1 MDANQDSG
9 GLMDSL
15 ADNFFRYFQPIY
27 AASPAQKRSGYDIRY
42 RVYVEELGWEA
53 PNPARL
59 ETDPCDAYAH
69 PCLLEHKR
77 TGETAGC
84 VRLVVPETVDGQAYL
99 PFQRHEIAGIDTR
112 HLALNQP
119 TQVGE
124 ISRLA
129 VPSLFRRRRNES
141 GKPFILDESSAAE
154 AYSQEELRNFPN
166 IAIGL
171 YLSAIALVDLCDLQL
186 ALVVMEPR
194 LQRHL
199 QRFGLHFQCIS
210 DPFELR
216 GQRALFELPREQL
229 TTHMSSD
236 IRALYE
242 RIRESL
248 YRQPWQASA
257 EHNPRVDQ
265 HGSI

>member
-1 MDANQDSG
+1 
-9 GLMDSL
+9 MDSL
-15 ADNFFRYFQPIY
+15 ADNFFRYFRPLY
-27 AASPAQKRSGYDIRY
+27 AATPEHQRSGYNIRY

-53 PNPARL
+53 PNPTRL

-77 TGETAGC
+77 TGEIAGC
-84 VRLVVPETVDGQAYL
+84 VRLVVPQSGKPQAYL
-99 PFQRHEIAGIDTR
+99 PFQRHHIAGIDAR
-112 HLALNQP
+112 HLAVNHP
-119 TQVGE
+119 SRVGE

-141 GKPFILDESSAAE
+141 GKPFILDEHSAAK

-186 ALVVMEPR
+186 AVVVMEPR

-199 QRFGLHFQCIS
+199 KRFGLHFQRIS

-216 GQRALFELPREQL
+216 GQRALFALPRDQL
-229 TTHMSSD
+229 TRHMSSE
-236 IRALYE
+236 IQTLYE

-248 YRQPWQASA
+248 QLQPWQASPA
-257 EHNPRVDQ
+257 HHPRENQ
-265 HGSI
+265 HERF